1 MSSLPDIILP
11 SFRRRTRSFLDE
23 DRAARRALKMQDGI
37 GMLDFAVEDPS
48 EDPAE
53 VFSVVQEALEIAVG
67 VIANADDSLGM
78 LSEVVEELIELHAKS
93 AQRAKPA
100 PMELADWFIAFH
112 ENNEVDYFVLDPVAY
127 STVLGEDGLVRV
139 RAWAENA
146 DIIRRKYMEKR
157 FAVLDQD
164 VDAIIRTHLA
174 EGSYAVYF
182 EETAKALEEIGK
194 HEAAWEYAKRGT
206 ESDPDWQARS
216 CGTFWVELAR
226 DHFPEREEE
235 VAAIVLNKWPDPL
248 LEVLLYPE
256 RFVEP

>member
-1 MSSLPDIILP
+1 
-11 SFRRRTRSFLDE
+11 
-23 DRAARRALKMQDGI
+23 
-37 GMLDFAVEDPS
+37 MLDFAVENPS

-53 VFSVVQEALEIAVG
+53 VFSVVQEALEIAVD

-100 PMELADWFIAFH
+100 PMELAEWFIAFH
-112 ENNEVDYFVLDPVAY
+112 ENQMVDYFELDPVAY

-139 RAWAENA
+139 RAWAVNA

-182 EETAKALEEIGK
+182 EETAKALEEVGK

-216 CGTFWVELAR
+216 CGKFWVELAR
-226 DHFPEREEE
+226 DH
-235 VAAIVLNKWPDPL
+235 WTWPL
-248 LEVLLYPE
+248 LGRHLISSPVGLGRKVIYHQRVSDSLCAAAWFTSNP
-256 RFVEP
+256 RIGWGKPRL